1 MATVR
6 VANAAWTGD
15 LMSGNG
21 AVSAST
27 SGAVTDLGV
36 SVLGGQD

>member
-1 MATVR
+1 MATLR
-6 VANAAWTGD
+6 VTNATWTVD

-21 AVSAST
+21 VVSAST
-27 SGAVTDLGV
+27 SGAFTDLGV